1 MDYSPPFF
9 FDDFLAA
16 LFFAALFFAA
26 DALLLLAPLLAAAFL
41 AAGFLVALFFAVLL
55 AFDFE
60 SAFIGVSSP
69 RSAASAASRRARSA
83 PFDVVRLAGAGLRAE
98 RVAVSLSA
106 IGSSVCPIAPPSITT
121 TSDQRT

>member
-16 LFFAALFFAA
+16 LFFAVLFLAA
-26 DALLLLAPLLAAAFL
+26 DALVPLFAAAFL
-41 AAGFLVALFFAVLL
+41 AAGLLVALFFAVLL
-55 AFDFE
+55 AFAFE

-83 PFDVVRLAGAGLRAE
+83 PFDVVRLAGAGLRDE

-106 IGSSVCPIAPPSITT
+106 
-121 TSDQRT
+121 